1 MTVRTVTLEILVM
14 LLALLPASGYAQQD
28 EGGLQIGHPFP
39 NIALPD
45 LDGNRRSVADF
56 RGHKL
61 ILHVFASW

>member
-1 MTVRTVTLEILVM
+1 MLGLLVMLVASAPIVGVAQQGTGTLEI
-14 LLALLPASGYAQQD
+14 GR
-28 EGGLQIGHPFP
+28 PFP

-45 LDGNRRSVADF
+45 LEGNRRSVADF